1 MNWKLRAGQR
11 LRMLSDD
18 EDAVV
23 YNDLSGDTH
32 LLSGIAASLLERL
45 EQGPADRDSLAGF
58 LASQW
63 ELDADLAPAVLAD
76 QLLSE
81 LAALSL
87 IEHTPS

>member
-1 MNWKLRAGQR
+1 MNWQLRAGQR

-18 EDAVV
+18 EETVV

-45 EQGPADRDSLAGF
+45 RQGPADDDSLAGYLAGEWDLDPDMAPAE
-58 LASQW
+58 LASQ
-63 ELDADLAPAVLAD
+63 
-76 QLLSE
+76 LLSD

-87 IEHTPS
+87 IEPMPS

>member
-11 LRMLSDD
+11 LRMLPDD
-18 EDAVV
+18 EETVV

-45 EQGPADRDSLAGF
+45 RPGPADGDSLARF
-58 LASQW
+58 LAGEW
-63 ELDADLAPAVLAD
+63 ELDPGVAPADLTE

-87 IEHTPS
+87 IEPIPS

>member
-18 EDAVV
+18 EETVV

-45 EQGPADRDSLAGF
+45 RQGPASSDSLAGL
-58 LASQW
+58 LASEW
-63 ELDADLAPAVLAD
+63 DLDADIAPAELAE
-76 QLLSE
+76 QLLAE

-87 IEHTPS
+87 IEPTPS

>member
-18 EDAVV
+18 EETVV

-32 LLSGIAASLLERL
+32 LLSSIAASLLERL
-45 EQGPADRDSLAGF
+45 RQGPADGDSLAGF
-58 LASQW
+58 LASEW
-63 ELDADLAPAVLAD
+63 ELDADMAPAALTA

-87 IEHTPS
+87 IEPIPS

>member
-18 EDAVV
+18 EEAVV

-45 EQGPADRDSLAGF
+45 RQGPADRDSLAGF
-58 LASQW
+58 LAAEW
-63 ELDADLAPAVLAD
+63 DLDADTVPAALAE

-87 IEHTPS
+87 IEHIPS

>member
-18 EDAVV
+18 EETVV

-45 EQGPADRDSLAGF
+45 RQGSADRDTLADF
-58 LASQW
+58 LSSEW
-63 ELDADLAPAVLAD
+63 ELDDDIAPAAMAE

-87 IEHTPS
+87 IEPIPS

>member
-1 MNWKLRAGQR
+1 MNWKPRAGQR

-18 EDAVV
+18 EETVV

-45 EQGPADRDSLAGF
+45 RQGPADDDSLAGF
-58 LASQW
+58 LASEW
-63 ELDADLAPAVLAD
+63 DLDTDMAPAELARH
-76 QLLSE
+76 LLSE

-87 IEHTPS
+87 IEPVPS

>member
-18 EDAVV
+18 EEAVV

-45 EQGPADRDSLAGF
+45 RQAPADRATLASF
-58 LASQW
+58 LATEW
-63 ELDADLAPAVLAD
+63 DLDADIAPAALAE

-87 IEHTPS
+87 IEQIPS

>member
-18 EDAVV
+18 EETVV

-45 EQGPADRDSLAGF
+45 RQGPADHDSLAGF
-58 LASQW
+58 LASEW
-63 ELDADLAPAVLAD
+63 DLDPDIAPAVLAE
-76 QLLSE
+76 QLLCE

-87 IEHTPS
+87 IEPTPS

>member
-18 EDAVV
+18 EETVV

-45 EQGPADRDSLAGF
+45 REGPADCDHLARF
-58 LASQW
+58 LASEW
-63 ELDADLAPAVLAD
+63 ALDADVVPAELAA

-87 IEHTPS
+87 IEPIPS

>member
-18 EDAVV
+18 EETVV

-32 LLSGIAASLLERL
+32 LLSGIAVSLLERL
-45 EQGPADRDSLAGF
+45 RQGPADSDMLAGF
-58 LASQW
+58 LASEW
-63 ELDADLAPAVLAD
+63 ELDPDIAPAELAG

-87 IEHTPS
+87 IEPVPS

>member
-18 EDAVV
+18 EETVV

-32 LLSGIAASLLERL
+32 LLSGVAASLLERL
-45 EQGPADRDSLAGF
+45 RLGPADRDSLAAF
-58 LASQW
+58 LASEW
-63 ELDADLAPAVLAD
+63 DLDASTTPAALTD
-76 QLLSE
+76 RLLPE

-87 IEHTPS
+87 IETSPS

>member
-1 MNWKLRAGQR
+1 MNWRLRAGQR

-18 EDAVV
+18 EEAVV

-45 EQGPADRDSLAGF
+45 RQGPADLHSLAGF
-58 LASQW
+58 LAGEW
-63 ELDADLAPAVLAD
+63 DLDADIAPASLAE
-76 QLLSE
+76 QLLCD

-87 IEHTPS
+87 IEHTAS

>member
-1 MNWKLRAGQR
+1 MNWKLRAGQH
-11 LRMLSDD
+11 LRMLADD
-18 EDAVV
+18 EETVV

-45 EQGPADRDSLAGF
+45 RQGPANSDSLAGL
-58 LASQW
+58 LASEW
-63 ELDADLAPAVLAD
+63 DLGAEIAPTELAE

-87 IEHTPS
+87 IEPIPS

>member
-1 MNWKLRAGQR
+1 MNWRLRAGQR

-18 EDAVV
+18 EEAVV

-45 EQGPADRDSLAGF
+45 RQGPADLPSLAGF
-58 LASQW
+58 LAREW
-63 ELDADLAPAVLAD
+63 DLDADIAPASLAE
-76 QLLSE
+76 QLLGE

-87 IEHTPS
+87 IEHTAS

>member
-1 MNWKLRAGQR
+1 MKWKLRAGQH
-11 LRMLSDD
+11 LRMLPDD
-18 EDAVV
+18 EESVV

-45 EQGPADRDSLAGF
+45 RQGPADAGSLAGF
-58 LASQW
+58 LAGEW
-63 ELDADLAPAVLAD
+63 DLDPDIAPAALVQ

-87 IEHTPS
+87 IEQTPS